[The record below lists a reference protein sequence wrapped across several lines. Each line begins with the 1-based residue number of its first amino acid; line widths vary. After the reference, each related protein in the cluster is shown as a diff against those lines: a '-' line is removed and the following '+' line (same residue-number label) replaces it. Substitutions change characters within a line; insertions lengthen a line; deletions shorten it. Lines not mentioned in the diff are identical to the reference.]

1 MPGLFADLYRSS
13 LCHMVQKLQAFM
25 SVANLGTHT
34 LSSIISKITSSIS
47 ISISLFNYLLSGE
60 PILLK
65 IRFGDMIVMNIEI
78 VMGLFFWVITGTWY
92 VSNAWGASGFLCEF

>member
-1 MPGLFADLYRSS
+1 MNDFQDGLSISIRI
-13 LCHMVQKLQAFM
+13 
-25 SVANLGTHT
+25 
-34 LSSIISKITSSIS
+34 SSIISKITSSIS

-78 VMGLFFWVITGTWY
+78 VMGLFF
-92 VSNAWGASGFLCEF
+92 